1 MRDVEIAIGA
11 FALSQ
16 LSALRG
22 HYAAER
28 QGSTGAPGSSFVVNP
43 YCVSIQNSDGGYMRK
58 LASILVLLALS
69 AMPVLAGVQNFNNV
83 SLVDVNCSKKVT
95 ADPYAHTRSC
105 ALKCAASGFG
115 IITNDKQ
122 FLKFDAEGNA
132 KIVEALKA
140 SEKKDHL
147 RVDVSGDVQG
157 DTLKVVSA
165 KLL

>member
-1 MRDVEIAIGA
+1 MCQPERQFHRHALAARYCGQLGNHGHVLDLAMRDVEIAIGA

-95 ADPYAHTRSC
+95 ADPDAHTRAR
-105 ALKCAASGFG
+105 ALNVRQAVLVSSQT
-115 IITNDKQ
+115 TN
-122 FLKFDAEGNA
+122 N
-132 KIVEALKA
+132 
-140 SEKKDHL
+140 S
-147 RVDVSGDVQG
+147 
-157 DTLKVVSA
+157 
-165 KLL
+165 